1 MSGHEIEQFLSTWE
15 YESELTARLLKTVPK
30 DQYDFRPD
38 PEGRSMGELAWHM
51 AELEG
56 FMSTIAA
63 EHNFSVPKPP
73 GLERPRTVAELAPGY
88 ERVHREAVERVRRI
102 RSEDFDHTFPFFG
115 GHSTSVR
122 NVLWSALL
130 YHLIHHRGQLMMLI
144 RMAHGVPSRLYGPL
158 REDDAATRARAQ
170 EKARLE

>member
-63 EHNFSVPKPP
+63 EHSSSAVARICRALSGVRVNYRLLLPP
-73 GLERPRTVAELAPGY
+73 
-88 ERVHREAVERVRRI
+88 RR
-102 RSEDFDHTFPFFG
+102 
-115 GHSTSVR
+115 
-122 NVLWSALL
+122 
-130 YHLIHHRGQLMMLI
+130 
-144 RMAHGVPSRLYGPL
+144 PL
-158 REDDAATRARAQ
+158 RTLRR
-170 EKARLE
+170 